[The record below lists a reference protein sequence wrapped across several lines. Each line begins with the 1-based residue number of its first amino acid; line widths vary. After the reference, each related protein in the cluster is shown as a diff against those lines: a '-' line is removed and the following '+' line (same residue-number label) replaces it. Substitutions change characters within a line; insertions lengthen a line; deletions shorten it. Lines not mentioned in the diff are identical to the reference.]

1 MFEIPGYQQA
11 SHVKIFDLYLAVKR
25 LSIHPGHSKLCLR
38 LHLIVAAQISVTP
51 GPIMSEKFAPEL
63 ALDGSP
69 NSIDK
74 GQELYPEA
82 VGEGVR
88 HESVVKITRISS
100 TLTVLVAGV
109 ALFSDGYNAQI
120 SQC

>member
-1 MFEIPGYQQA
+1 
-11 SHVKIFDLYLAVKR
+11 
-25 LSIHPGHSKLCLR
+25 
-38 LHLIVAAQISVTP
+38 
-51 GPIMSEKFAPEL
+51 MSEKFAPEV

-82 VGEGVR
+82 VGEGIR

>member
-1 MFEIPGYQQA
+1 
-11 SHVKIFDLYLAVKR
+11 
-25 LSIHPGHSKLCLR
+25 
-38 LHLIVAAQISVTP
+38 
-51 GPIMSEKFAPEL
+51 MSEKFAPEV

-74 GQELYPEA
+74 GQELYSEA

-120 SQC
+120 SQCQSF

>member
-1 MFEIPGYQQA
+1 
-11 SHVKIFDLYLAVKR
+11 
-25 LSIHPGHSKLCLR
+25 
-38 LHLIVAAQISVTP
+38 
-51 GPIMSEKFAPEL
+51 MSEKFAPEV
-63 ALDGSP
+63 ALDRSP

-82 VGEGVR
+82 VGEGVKY
-88 HESVVKITRISS
+88 ESVVRITRISS

-120 SQC
+120 SQCRGL

>member
-1 MFEIPGYQQA
+1 
-11 SHVKIFDLYLAVKR
+11 
-25 LSIHPGHSKLCLR
+25 
-38 LHLIVAAQISVTP
+38 
-51 GPIMSEKFAPEL
+51 MSEKFAPEI

-69 NSIDK
+69 NSVDK
-74 GQELYPEA
+74 GQELYSKA
-82 VGEGVR
+82 VGEGIR

-120 SQC
+120 SQCWIL